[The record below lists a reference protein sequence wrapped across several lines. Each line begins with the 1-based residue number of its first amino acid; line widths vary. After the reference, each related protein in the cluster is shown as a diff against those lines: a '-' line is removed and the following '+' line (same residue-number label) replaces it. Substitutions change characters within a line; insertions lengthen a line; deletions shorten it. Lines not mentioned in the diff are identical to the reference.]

1 MAQLSSCRRQTFT
14 YADHLP
20 PRSSVSPSEAVEKLH
35 RDLSSGPDLRII
47 FDRRA
52 AAKTLN
58 LSFDFNVN
66 QTAKFCNRTTHIYAH
81 TRSIAGWRAFYI
93 INYNEH

>member
-1 MAQLSSCRRQTFT
+1 MAQLSLCRRQTFA
-14 YADHLP
+14 YAEYLP
-20 PRSSVSPSEAVEKLH
+20 PTSPVPPLGAAEKLH
-35 RDLSSGPDLRII
+35 RGVNGGPDHRII

-66 QTAKFCNRTTHIYAH
+66 QTARFCNCSTLTSTRAH
-81 TRSIAGWRAFYI
+81 
-93 INYNEH
+93 E

>member
-14 YADHLP
+14 YAEYLP
-20 PRSSVSPSEAVEKLH
+20 PRFLVSPSEAAEKLH
-35 RDLSSGPDLRII
+35 RDVSSGPDLRII

-52 AAKTLN
+52 AVKTLN

-66 QTAKFCNRTTHIYAH
+66 QTTRYCN
-81 TRSIAGWRAFYI
+81 
-93 INYNEH
+93 

>member
-1 MAQLSSCRRQTFT
+1 MAQLSLCRRQTFA
-14 YADHLP
+14 YAEYLP
-20 PRSSVSPSEAVEKLH
+20 PTSPTSPVPPLGAAEKLH
-35 RDLSSGPDLRII
+35 RDVNGGPDHRII

-66 QTAKFCNRTTHIYAH
+66 QTARFCNCSTLTCAH
-81 TRSIAGWRAFYI
+81 
-93 INYNEH
+93 E